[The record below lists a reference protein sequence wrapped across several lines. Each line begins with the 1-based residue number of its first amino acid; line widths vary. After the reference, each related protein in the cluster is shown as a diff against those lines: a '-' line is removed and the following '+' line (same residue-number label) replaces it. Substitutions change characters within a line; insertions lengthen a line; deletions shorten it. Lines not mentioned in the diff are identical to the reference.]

1 MKERNSEYLL
11 NLPVYGAAAD
21 IARGAFVKPGV
32 TAGTDNG
39 MLIAATAS
47 ANHLNVLGRLMEGLD
62 YSVEGQSLMAGT
74 AFITKPVMLAINGA
88 KLFEIEYSQLAADD
102 VATTQTVTTTTAT
115 VTSLED
121 DIDGAFLYVT
131 DGDGE
136 GQTNYLTASA
146 AGSCTL
152 KAAFGTSLASGDT
165 FIKILPRFHSLL
177 ALSAD
182 GTMLR
187 SQAAAGA
194 WVEAKIID
202 NFIYR
207 NNRKQQLDPTKH
219 AALTGLTSLRSVR
232 FTALIAVTGIP
243 ASMA

>member
-11 NLPVYGAAAD
+11 RLPVYGGAAD

-39 MLIAATAS
+39 MLILAAAS
-47 ANHLNVLGRLMEGLD
+47 ANHLNMMGRLMEGLD
-62 YSVEGQSLMAGT
+62 YSEEGESLMAGT
-74 AFITKPVMLAINGA
+74 AFVTKPVMLAMSGS
-88 KLFEIEYSQLAADD
+88 KLFEVEYSQAAADD
-102 VATTQTVTTTTAT
+102 VATTEAVSTTAMT

-121 DIDGAFLYVT
+121 NIDGAFLYVT

-146 AGSCTL
+146 SGSCTL
-152 KAAFGTSLASGDT
+152 KAAFGTALGSGDT
-165 FIKILPRFHSLL
+165 FIKILPRFHSYL

-182 GTMLR
+182 GTKLR

-207 NNRKQQLDPTKH
+207 NNRREQLDPTKH
-219 AALTGLTSLRSVR
+219 AALTGLTNLRSVR